1 MPSRELSMQLPSPQ
15 SAPKMGREETIK
27 AEENKVMEITRRSAL
42 AGITATATGLLGAE
56 ALADGEVVKRKGRLR
71 QSVCRWCYGGMKM
84 EDLCKH
90 AAQMGILSV
99 ELLGENDW
107 EIAKKY
113 GLTCAVANG
122 PGGISDGWNTLANH
136 DGLVKGAERLLPLIA
151 AAKLPSMIVFSGNRR
166 GMSDADGLVNCAK
179 GLKRITK
186 MAEDLK
192 ITVVMELLNSK
203 VDHHDYQCDHTTWGV
218 ELCKRV
224 GSERFKLLYDI
235 YHMQIMEGDVIRT
248 IQDNI
253 AYLDHFHTGG
263 NPGRNEIDQSQE
275 LNYPRIAQA
284 IVDTGFK
291 GYFAHE
297 FIPKKDP
304 MTSLRAAV
312 DMCDV

>member
-1 MPSRELSMQLPSPQ
+1 
-15 SAPKMGREETIK
+15 
-27 AEENKVMEITRRSAL
+27 MEITRRTAL
-42 AGITATATGLLGAE
+42 AGITTAAAGLLGTE
-56 ALADGEVVKRKGRLR
+56 ALAEDGIVKRKGRLK

-84 EDLCKH
+84 EDLCQNAKK
-90 AAQMGILSV
+90 MGILSV
-99 ELLGENDW
+99 ELLGENEWD
-107 EIAKKY
+107 IAKKY

-136 DGLVKGAERLLPLIA
+136 DNLVKGAEHLLPLV
-151 AAKLPSMIVFSGNRR
+151 AKAGLPSMIVFSGNRR

-203 VDHHDYQCDHTTWGV
+203 VDHHNYQCDHTAWGV

>member
-1 MPSRELSMQLPSPQ
+1 MEL
-15 SAPKMGREETIK
+15 
-27 AEENKVMEITRRSAL
+27 TRRAAL
-42 AGITATATGLLGAE
+42 TGIGATAAGILGTETAGS
-56 ALADGEVVKRKGRLR
+56 ADVVKRKGRLK
-71 QSVCRWCYGGMKM
+71 QSVCRWCYGGMAM
-84 EDLCKH
+84 EDLCKN

-99 ELLGENDW
+99 ELLGEKEW
-107 EIAKKY
+107 EIAKKH

-122 PGGISDGWNTLANH
+122 PGGIPDGWNTLANH
-136 DGLVKGAERLLPLIA
+136 DNLVKGAERLLPLVA

-166 GMSDADGLVNCAK
+166 GMSDADGLVNCTK

-186 MAEDLK
+186 LAEDLK
-192 ITVVMELLNSK
+192 VTVVMELLNSK
-203 VDHHDYQCDHTTWGV
+203 VDHKDYQCDRTAWGV

-253 AYLDHFHTGG
+253 TYLDHFHTGG
-263 NPGRNEIDQSQE
+263 NPGRNEIDATQE
-275 LNYPRIAQA
+275 LNYARIAQA

-297 FIPKKDP
+297 FIPKRDP
-304 MTSLRAAV
+304 MTSLRQAV